1 MKLSWGKGGVE
12 CCIGTAEL
20 RRVKAL
26 LGAGKV
32 TYGRCRAGQKAM
44 W

>member
-1 MKLSWGKGGVE
+1 MKLSWGK
-12 CCIGTAEL
+12 GTAEL

-26 LGAGKV
+26 VLGAGKV
-32 TYGRCRAGQKAM
+32 TYGRCRARQKAM